1 MLPFHKQHLQLL
13 LSENPHTVSQIYFV
27 QAASVATIILCIIA
41 LTKLIH
47 SGREVLCS
55 CVDLF
60 AQVNFRKQKL
70 ENTNEDI
77 ELKIVKRPTSHC
89 NPRVLEEI
97 HVNEEQYTPRTA
109 SKQLNSAAAQTNIR
123 LIEKVSPK
131 GAELC

>member
-60 AQVNFRKQKL
+60 TQVNFRKQKL

-77 ELKIVKRPTSHC
+77 ELKIVKRPTSHR
-89 NPRVLEEI
+89 NPTVLEEI

>member
-1 MLPFHKQHLQLL
+1 M
-13 LSENPHTVSQIYFV
+13 
-27 QAASVATIILCIIA
+27 
-41 LTKLIH
+41 
-47 SGREVLCS
+47 LCS

-60 AQVNFRKQKL
+60 TQVNFRKQKL
-70 ENTNEDI
+70 ENTSEDI

-109 SKQLNSAAAQTNIR
+109 TKQLNSAAAQTNIR